1 MSIPLSAETALKQ
14 HVTLEVAGVDRLY
27 LNAHAPGLQ
36 TEGAIADFFRRHR
49 GEPFA
54 SSPLMAPDTQAFVVE
69 IERFVAETLTRW
81 PGGSRLEREER
92 FVGDTGWSWSKG
104 PTGSKLGAATLSCR
118 GRRPRARRTGYR
130 RPAA

>member
-14 HVTLEVAGVDRLY
+14 HVALEVAGVDRLY

-54 SSPLMAPDTQAFVVE
+54 SSALMAPITQAFVVE
-69 IERFVAETLTRW
+69 IERFVAETLTR
-81 PGGSRLEREER
+81 
-92 FVGDTGWSWSKG
+92 
-104 PTGSKLGAATLSCR
+104 
-118 GRRPRARRTGYR
+118 
-130 RPAA
+130 